1 MCSSLQSQRQTMANP
16 PMRFRFVVLIAL
28 LLFARVAPTAADDL
42 PPPVDVFVAGQD
54 GYHTYRIP
62 ALLRAADGTLLA
74 FCEGR
79 KTGRG
84 DHGDIDMLVRRSSDG
99 GATWG
104 PIELVYEEG
113 GDKKVTIGNPCTVV
127 DTATGTIWLTFCRD
141 NRDVLVSNSTD
152 NGRTWSPPRDITR
165 EVKPPDWSWYA
176 TGPGVGIQLARGEHR
191 GRLVIPCDHRE
202 GDAAKGPKCSH
213 VFYSD
218 DHGKSWQLGGTVA
231 QHTDEC
237 QVAELADGE
246 LLINMRNYLA
256 RDGGQ
261 PERGGMRTIARSRD
275 GGQTWSEF
283 DVDRQLV
290 EPLCQASLVAAP
302 AVDNPDK
309 VVLFFSNPATR
320 DKRRNMTVRASFDG
334 GRTWPAQR
342 VIDAGSAAYSSLAV
356 LPDARLG
363 LLYERDD
370 YRAIA
375 FVTLPQEL

>member
-1 MCSSLQSQRQTMANP
+1 MKYLVIHFP
-16 PMRFRFVVLIAL
+16 FVAVIAFL
-28 LLFARVAPTAADDL
+28 LLGSANVAVSADV
-42 PPPVDVFVAGQD
+42 PPRPVDVFVAGQD

-62 ALLRAADGTLLA
+62 SLLRAADGTLLA

-84 DHGDIDMLVRRSSDG
+84 DHGDIDLLVRRSSDG
-99 GATWG
+99 GVTWS
-104 PIELVYEEG
+104 PIEDVYEEG
-113 GDKKVTIGNPCTVV
+113 GEKKITIGNPCPVV
-127 DTATGTIWLTFCRD
+127 DTSTGTIWLTFCRD
-141 NRDVLVSNSTD
+141 NRDVLVTSSTD
-152 NGRTWSPPRDITR
+152 DGRTWSPPRDITR
-165 EVKPPDWSWYA
+165 DVKPADWSWYA

-261 PERGGMRTIARSRD
+261 PDRGGMRTIARSRD
-275 GGQTWSEF
+275 GGQTWNEF
-283 DVDRQLV
+283 DVDSRLV

-302 AVDNPDK
+302 AAGKPDK
-309 VVLFFSNPATR
+309 ADGPDQVENVVLFFSNPATR
-320 DKRRNMTVRASFDG
+320 DQRRNMTVRASFDG

-342 VIDAGSAAYSSLAV
+342 VVDAGSAAYSSLAV
-356 LPDARLG
+356 LPDERLG

-370 YRAIA
+370 YRAIT
-375 FVTLPQEL
+375 FVRLPQKL